1 MDVVPRKK
9 YCCKYPGCNNW
20 YYINTPEGF
29 VNKHFFVF
37 PKDPTQ
43 HQQWRNICKISSKN
57 SDFFR
62 ICEDHFDESA
72 FVNERK
78 DRLNFRA
85 VPLVP
90 TEPSDIHLLEDLPL
104 PDQQS
109 KIDEDPSSS
118 ALSEENVNVVGSLS
132 VESPSTS
139 SFVNLA
145 YNELCSS
152 SHSQSSE
159 VINNSDSTISNS
171 SCLENHNETSF
182 NVNKLAFLDNQ
193 GRDGI
198 LTKIGCSS
206 KDLTP
211 RKELMY
217 KAHRNIQSRLCRLSK
232 TLEKEKGK
240 VKTLQKLFDAGK
252 FEFITENLNEVTKA
266 FINSQLRNVFCQ
278 PTARRWTDE
287 DKAFALSL
295 YKRSPRL
302 YKYLQVHFQLP
313 SSRTLKAILAKIQ
326 FDTGINPGILEH
338 LKNQVS
344 KMKRA
349 DRYRS
354 LLFDEMSVC
363 QGFHYERA
371 KQYISG
377 YEDMGSLGRTNKA
390 ANHAVVFMIRGLR
403 LQWKQVYAYYF
414 TANTVS
420 ANNLKFLIEEI
431 ISQLQNIGL
440 TVVATVCDQGTT
452 NVSALNQLCAKQH
465 PRQGSYYFFIN
476 NQPIVTIFDVPH
488 LLKNTRNALLKCK
501 IQFAPHKYAKFE
513 HIESVFNFDQQKTFK
528 SLPKLKK
535 EYFNFKDSYMKM
547 KVKVAAA
554 QLSSSVAAAIET
566 FVSFA
571 HILPSEAIH
580 TAEFVQKVDNM
591 FDSLNGSN
599 LECLGIS
606 HFDVLCH
613 KIPLIWSSGRNC

>member
-1 MDVVPRKK
+1 
-9 YCCKYPGCNNW
+9 
-20 YYINTPEGF
+20 
-29 VNKHFFVF
+29 
-37 PKDPTQ
+37 
-43 HQQWRNICKISSKN
+43 
-57 SDFFR
+57 
-62 ICEDHFDESA
+62 
-72 FVNERK
+72 
-78 DRLNFRA
+78 
-85 VPLVP
+85 
-90 TEPSDIHLLEDLPL
+90 
-104 PDQQS
+104 
-109 KIDEDPSSS
+109 
-118 ALSEENVNVVGSLS
+118 
-132 VESPSTS
+132 
-139 SFVNLA
+139 
-145 YNELCSS
+145 
-152 SHSQSSE
+152 
-159 VINNSDSTISNS
+159 
-171 SCLENHNETSF
+171 
-182 NVNKLAFLDNQ
+182 
-193 GRDGI
+193 
-198 LTKIGCSS
+198 
-206 KDLTP
+206 
-211 RKELMY
+211 MY

-240 VKTLQKLFDAGK
+240 VKTLQKLYDAGK

-266 FINSQLRNVFCQ
+266 FINSQLRNVSCQ

-338 LKNQVS
+338 LKNHVS
-344 KMKRA
+344 KMKHA
-349 DRYRS
+349 DRYCLMRCRFVKDFIMNE
-354 LLFDEMSVC
+354 LN
-363 QGFHYERA
+363 
-371 KQYISG
+371 SG

-390 ANHAVVFMIRGLR
+390 VNHALVFMIRRLR
-403 LQWKQVYAYYF
+403 LQWKQVIAYYF

-452 NVSALNQLCAKQH
+452 NVSALNQLYAKQH

-476 NQPIVTIFDVPH
+476 NQPIVTIFDVSH

-501 IQFAPHKYAKFE
+501 I
-513 HIESVFNFDQQKTFK
+513 QQKTFK

-591 FDSLNGSN
+591 LEERKKIIKLTYEMDPSFGKSPEIVSLIRKTEIKITAANFFVLDKSTI
-599 LECLGIS
+599 L
-606 HFDVLCH
+606 DVLET
-613 KIPLIWSSGRNC
+613 IVAFVIVLAQFRT